1 MEDAENLDKASQKI
15 VKNKHMEE
23 EEAEHGN

>member
-15 VKNKHMEE
+15 IKNKHVLE
-23 EEAEHGN
+23 EEAEYGN

>member
-15 VKNKHMEE
+15 MKNKLSAE